1 MTYKMKFKTKHGQ
14 IQCKGKKW
22 VNKSN
27 NNYISLMQNNMLIIP
42 AGTDER
48 ILLRVSG
55 PLIKIGEGEKTVSQA
70 TNKSAKFSGKIAI
83 QATIN
88 K

>member
-1 MTYKMKFKTKHGQ
+1 MTYKIKLKTKHGQ
-14 IQCKGKKW
+14 IQCKGGKW

-55 PLIKIGEGEKTVSQA
+55 PLITIGEGEKTV
-70 TNKSAKFSGKIAI
+70 
-83 QATIN
+83 
-88 K
+88 